1 MKNLMFVIFILGICG
16 TCFADTYAV
25 EKPDGSVSIANYFE
39 NSSDSVEKFM
49 DDSGFAGLPFYKI
62 GPSTLPSREDRDFW
76 QVKDGKVSVNEVKKQ
91 AYIDQLAI
99 KKQKK
104 LAVIQKIGITEKEYS
119 ELTDKSVKVEADS
132 L

>member
-1 MKNLMFVIFILGICG
+1 MKILLLI
-16 TCFADTYAV
+16 AMILLSKPVYAETYAV
-25 EKPDGSVSIANYFE
+25 EKPDGSVSIAQYFE
-39 NSSDSVEKFM
+39 NSGDTLDEFLA
-49 DDSGFAGLPFYKI
+49 DSGFAGLPFYKI